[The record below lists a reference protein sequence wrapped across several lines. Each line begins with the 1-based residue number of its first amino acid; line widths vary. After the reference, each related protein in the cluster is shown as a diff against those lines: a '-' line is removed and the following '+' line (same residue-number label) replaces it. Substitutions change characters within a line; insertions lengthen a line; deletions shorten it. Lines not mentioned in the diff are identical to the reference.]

1 MSLAENKQKQD
12 QTKSL
17 KWRKHCIDRL
27 KKKKFIKEQEILK
40 QNGDQDVTDL
50 QIVFPYIEPL
60 SQKVLWLSVNIYYT
74 LTNKVFL
81 NL

>member
-17 KWRKHCIDRL
+17 KWRMHCIDRL
-27 KKKKFIKEQEILK
+27 KKKFIKEQEILK

-50 QIVFPYIEPL
+50 QIVFPYIELL
-60 SQKVLWLSVNIYYT
+60 SQEVLWLSVNIYYT